1 MQNYLGK
8 KKNCEIKSCQ
18 KGLKNGRKWIERFN
32 FTNFFREKKSQILQ
46 CFFVLGA
53 KSFAKFAMVFRPR
66 SNNGQIPYE
75 RHNLHWKLQP
85 RPLLSEFFKDLIVMC
100 IQFRK

>member
-1 MQNYLGK
+1 M
-8 KKNCEIKSCQ
+8 
-18 KGLKNGRKWIERFN
+18 
-32 FTNFFREKKSQILQ
+32 QILQ
-46 CFFVLGA
+46 WFFVLGA

-85 RPLLSEFFKDLIVMC
+85 RPLLSEFFKDLIVMVHC
-100 IQFRK
+100 MKLSEYGRTIASRG

>member
-1 MQNYLGK
+1 MAGN
-8 KKNCEIKSCQ
+8 
-18 KGLKNGRKWIERFN
+18 GLNVSISQI
-32 FTNFFREKKSQILQ
+32 FFREKKSPQILQ

-66 SNNGQIPYE
+66 NNNGQIPCD

-100 IQFRK
+100 HSKDVCEGEKKISSPEG

>member
-1 MQNYLGK
+1 M
-8 KKNCEIKSCQ
+8 
-18 KGLKNGRKWIERFN
+18 
-32 FTNFFREKKSQILQ
+32 QILQ

-85 RPLLSEFFKDLIVMC
+85 RPLLSEFFKDLIVMF
-100 IQFRK
+100 IPKAYLEAGVSKAMR